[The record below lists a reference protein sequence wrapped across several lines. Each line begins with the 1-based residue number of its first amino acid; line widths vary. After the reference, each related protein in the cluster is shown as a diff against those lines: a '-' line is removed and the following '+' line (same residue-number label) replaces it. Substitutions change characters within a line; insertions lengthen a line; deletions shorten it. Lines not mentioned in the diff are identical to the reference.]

1 MTSKCSYANYAR
13 RPPRLE
19 ALDPCIRPAR
29 GGPRVHHFGAAVLF
43 ERGSDLLRQSF
54 ENFIPGCA
62 LPFAFAALARPFQ
75 RIKNSFG
82 VLNLIDCGGTL
93 CAIATA
99 RSGMKRIALELLNP
113 ASGFIDVSEEPA
125 SRFTVEADRR
135 NQAVVSFYF
144 FGPALRIVFNP
155 VLPLIDRRIVG
166 KRL

>member
-1 MTSKCSYANYAR
+1 MR
-13 RPPRLE
+13 IMPVDPPGLKHSIHVSVLPG
-19 ALDPCIRPAR
+19 AAHV
-29 GGPRVHHFGAAVLF
+29 VHHFGAAVLF

-99 RSGMKRIALELLNP
+99 RSGMKRSALELLNL
-113 ASGFIDVSEEPA
+113 ARCFIHVTEEPGT
-125 SRFTVEADRR
+125 RLTVEADPWD
-135 NQAVVSFYF
+135 Q
-144 FGPALRIVFNP
+144 
-155 VLPLIDRRIVG
+155 
-166 KRL
+166 